1 MVNNIFSYFS
11 AWVILLLV
19 SVGPS
24 YAQTEMDEKLA
35 FKYYNDGDYEK
46 AEIYFEKIYTQ
57 TTTFEIFEPYFTTLI
72 SQEKFKEAEKL
83 SRKQLKLYPSNII
96 TYVYIGQSLDHQG
109 KKDKALDEY
118 LLGIS
123 KITKSTSYN
132 DINQLSNYFQKY
144 GLIDLAI
151 KTFQTANAAYG
162 NPTLFNANIAVL
174 YGAQGKTELMI
185 DTFLDMLEHSE
196 HYLSSVQRQIT
207 NAIDFETQPDKV
219 ELLKSNLLK
228 RIQSNPNKTI
238 YNEMLAWVFLSTGN
252 YNGAFTQL
260 KALDKKDNKN
270 GDRVMSL
277 GNTCMNNENYDV
289 AVKCYDFIIELGSS
303 SKNFNAAKAYRLK
316 ALKLKLT
323 TGGRFTEE
331 ELVQLKNNYES
342 TLNSLGWNMNS
353 IATIQE
359 LAQLEAYYLNNAGR
373 SIELLTRAL
382 EYPGLSNKIRAQL
395 KVQLADVQVISGD
408 IWEASLLYMQVEK
421 DFKEEPLGHEAK
433 FKAARI
439 FYYTGNF
446 EWAQAQL
453 DVLKASTSKLI
464 ANDAMDLSMLISDN
478 YNMDTTQVT
487 MMMFARA
494 DLMIQQHLYKEALL
508 TFDSI
513 NQQFSMHTLN
523 DEILYKRAEISIN
536 QQQYQEAVAFLE
548 EIALKYGDDLLADDA
563 LYQIAQIYEYRLEDT
578 AKAAEYYKRI
588 VFDYKGSLYGVEARE
603 KFRKLG
609 STGNRTILEN
619 ELKP

>member
-1 MVNNIFSYFS
+1 MVNKSFPYLFHLLTVFIFAGNLSY
-11 AWVILLLV
+11 
-19 SVGPS
+19 G
-24 YAQTEMDEKLA
+24 QTEMDERLA
-35 FKYYNDGDYEK
+35 YKYYNEGDYEK
-46 AEIYFEKIYTQ
+46 AEIYFEKIYTSKN
-57 TTTFEIFEPYFTTLI
+57 TFEIFEPYFNSVLAL
-72 SQEKFKEAEKL
+72 EKYKDAEKL
-83 SRKQLKLYPSNII
+83 GRKQLKSYPSDMRI
-96 TYVYIGQSLDHQG
+96 YVFIGQSLERQG
-109 KKDKALDEY
+109 KKDKAFDEY
-118 LLGIS
+118 NSGIA

-144 GLIDLAI
+144 NLIDFAI
-151 KTFQTANAAYG
+151 KTFQTANSAYG
-162 NPTLFNANIAVL
+162 NPSLFNANIAVL
-174 YGAQGKTELMI
+174 YGTQGKTELMI

-196 HYLSSVQRQIT
+196 HYLQSVQRQIT
-207 NAIDFETQPDKV
+207 NAIDFETQPEKV
-219 ELLKSNLLK
+219 DILKTNLLK
-228 RIQSNPNKTI
+228 RIQANPNKTI

-260 KALDKKDNKN
+260 KALDKKDNKH

-277 GNTCMNNENYDV
+277 GNTCMNNENYEV
-289 AVKCYDFIIELGSS
+289 AVKCYDFIIELGNS
-303 SKNFNAAKAYRLK
+303 SKNFNSAKAYRLK

-331 ELVQLKNNYES
+331 ELVQLKNNYEA

-353 IATIQE
+353 ITTIQE
-359 LAQLEAYYLNNAGR
+359 LAQLEAYYLNNPTR

-382 EYPGLSNKIRAQL
+382 EYPGLNNKTRAVL

-421 DFKEEPLGHEAK
+421 DFKEEPIGHEAK

-464 ANDAMDLSMLISDN
+464 ANDAMQLSMLISDN

-494 DLMIQQHLYKEALL
+494 DLLIQQHKYDKALI

-513 NQQFSMHTLN
+513 NKQFGYHSLN
-523 DEILYKRAEISIN
+523 DEILFKRAEIAIA
-536 QQQYQEAVAFLE
+536 QQKYEEAISFFE
-548 EIALKYGDDLLADDA
+548 EIVLKYGNDLLADDA
-563 LYQIAQIYEYRLEDT
+563 LYQLAQLYEYRLIDK
-578 AKAAEYYKRI
+578 AKAADYYKRI

-603 KFRKLG
+603 KYRKLDTT
-609 STGNRTILEN
+609 SNRIILEG

>member
-1 MVNNIFSYFS
+1 MVFFT
-11 AWVILLLV
+11 A
-19 SVGPS
+19 PFT
-24 YAQTEMDEKLA
+24 YAQTEMDQRLA
-35 FKYYNDGDYEK
+35 FKYYGEGDYEK
-46 AEIYFEKIYTQ
+46 AEIYFEKIYQ
-57 TTTFEIFEPYFTTLI
+57 THQVFEIFEPYFNTLVAL
-72 SQEKFKEAEKL
+72 EKYKDAEKL
-83 SRKQLKLYPSNII
+83 SRKQLKSFPSDLL
-96 TYVYIGQSLDHQG
+96 VYIFIGQSLDRQG
-109 KKDKALDEY
+109 KKEKAQDEY
-118 LLGIS
+118 ALAIS
-123 KITKSTSYN
+123 KISKTTSYN

-144 GLIDLAI
+144 NLIESAI
-151 KTFQTANAAYG
+151 KTFQAANTAYG
-162 NPTLFNANIAVL
+162 NPSLFNANIAVL
-174 YGAQGKTELMI
+174 YGSQGKTELMI
-185 DTFLDMLEHSE
+185 ETFLDMLEHSE
-196 HYLSSVQRQIT
+196 HYLQSVQRQIT
-207 NAIDFETQPDKV
+207 NAIDFESQADKV
-219 ELLKSNLLK
+219 ELLKNQLLK
-228 RIQSNPNKTI
+228 RIQANPNKTV
-238 YNEMLAWVFLSTGN
+238 YNEMLAWVYLSTGN

-260 KALDKKDNKN
+260 KALDKKDNKH

-277 GNTCMNNENYDV
+277 GNTCMNNENYEI
-289 AVKCYDFIIELGSS
+289 AVKCYDFIIELGNS

-323 TGGRFTEE
+323 TGGRFTQE
-331 ELVQLKNNYES
+331 ELVQLKSTYES

-359 LAQLEAYYLNNAGR
+359 LAQLEAYYLNNATR

-382 EYPGLSNKIRAQL
+382 EYPGLSTKIRAQL

-421 DFKEEPLGHEAK
+421 DFKEEPIGHEAK

-464 ANDAMDLSMLISDN
+464 ANDAMQLSMLISDN

-494 DLMIQQHLYKEALL
+494 DLLIQQHQYDKALR

-513 NQQFSMHTLN
+513 NKQFGMHSLN
-523 DEILYKRAEISIN
+523 DEILFKRAEIAIAE
-536 QQQYQEAVAFLE
+536 QKYEEAVTYLE
-548 EIALKYGDDLLADDA
+548 EIVLKYGDDLLADDA
-563 LYQIAQIYEYRLEDT
+563 LYQLAQIYEYRLDDK

-609 STGNRTILEN
+609 TSGNRPILDG